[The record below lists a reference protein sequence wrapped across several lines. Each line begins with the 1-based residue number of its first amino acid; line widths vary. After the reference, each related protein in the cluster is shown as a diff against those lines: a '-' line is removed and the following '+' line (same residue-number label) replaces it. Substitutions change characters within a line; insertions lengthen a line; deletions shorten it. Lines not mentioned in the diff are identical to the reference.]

1 MNILKSLFV
10 SSALFSTSF
19 AQTRGVFMS
28 DIDPS
33 ANACNDFFAYS
44 NGGWRRNNP
53 IPASMP
59 RWSRRWQSG
68 ENAKD
73 RLREILLEVSAKGPY
88 KNGSTEQLVS
98 DFYTT
103 CTNEALANKLGMKPV
118 RLLLAQI
125 KAAKNKADVQNAIAR
140 LSKIGI
146 GAPFFFT
153 GGQDNH
159 DPENVI
165 AQIYAAGLG
174 LPDRDYY
181 LKPEDRFV
189 EAREKYKAYVQQMFM
204 LAGYT
209 SVQAATAQTTIF
221 DLETQL
227 AKASLDNVSLRDPAA
242 TDHKMQFADLQ
253 KLTPAFDW
261 SAFYKQVHVTPAALN
276 VAEPG
281 FMKTFNSLF
290 ESAPIETWKMYLS
303 WLVINA
309 SAPYLSKEFV
319 NANYNFYGA
328 YMNGS
333 REMKP
338 LATRCAETADNLMG
352 EAVGKK
358 YVEKYF
364 SPAAK
369 AKMQELV
376 KNLLL
381 AMGETIRGLEWMG
394 PETKKHALEKLSTF
408 KPKIGYP
415 DKWRD
420 YSKLKIGT
428 ASNAANVQAGIE
440 FQVSETLSQIGRP
453 VDRERWAMTPATS
466 DASYNPLL
474 NDITFPAGILQEP
487 AFSENAS
494 DPVNYGAIGVV
505 IGHEI
510 SHGFDDEGSKYDAQG
525 RLHNWWTP
533 EDQKKF
539 EERTACVANQFENY
553 YIEPGIH
560 HNGKLVLGESIADLA
575 GAKLAYLALQ
585 ISRRGKP
592 ALPSIDGLDADKQFF
607 IAWGQFRGDEV
618 RPEFA
623 RRMVQGDPHA
633 VAKYRVIGP
642 LSNLLAFQKTF
653 GCSDSSPM
661 VRKTSE
667 RCEVW

>member
-1 MNILKSLFV
+1 MNILKSFFV
-10 SSALFSTSF
+10 AIVLFSTSF

-33 ANACNDFFAYS
+33 ADACNDFFAYS
-44 NGGWRRNNP
+44 NGSWRKNNP

-68 ENAKD
+68 EKAKD
-73 RLREILLEVSAKGPY
+73 RLREILVEVSSKGPY
-88 KNGSTEQLVS
+88 KNGTTEQLVS
-98 DFYTT
+98 DFYIT
-103 CTNEALANKLGMKPV
+103 CTNEALANKLGMEPV
-118 RLLLAQI
+118 RPLLAQI

-140 LSKIGI
+140 LARLGI
-146 GAPFFFT
+146 GAPFIFT

-159 DPENVI
+159 EPENVI

-181 LKPEDRFV
+181 LKTEDRFV
-189 EAREKYKAYVQQMFM
+189 EAREKYKAYVQQMFS

-209 SVQAATAQTTIF
+209 SSEAATAQITVF
-221 DLETQL
+221 NLETQL
-227 AKASLDNVSLRDPAA
+227 AKASLDNVALRDPAA
-242 TDHKMQFADLQ
+242 TDHKTQFADLH

-261 SAFYKQVHVTPAALN
+261 AAFYKQVNVKPAALN
-276 VAEPG
+276 VAEPE
-281 FMKTFNSLF
+281 FMKTFNSVF
-290 ESAPIETWKMYLS
+290 ETAPMDTWKTYLS
-303 WLVINA
+303 WLVLNA

-319 NANYNFYGA
+319 DANYNFYGA

-338 LATRCAETADNLMG
+338 LATRCAESADNLMG

-364 SPAAK
+364 SPVAK

-428 ASNAANVQAGIE
+428 VSNAANVQAGIE
-440 FQVSETLSQIGRP
+440 FQVADNLSQIGKP
-453 VDRERWAMTPATS
+453 VDRERWGMTPATS

-510 SHGFDDEGSKYDAQG
+510 SHGFDDEGAKYDAQG

-592 ALPSIDGLDADKQFF
+592 VLPSIDGFDADKQFF

-623 RRMVQGDPHA
+623 RRMIQGDPHA

-642 LSNLLAFQKTF
+642 LSNLIAFQKTF
-653 GCSDSSPM
+653 GCGDSSPM
-661 VRKTSE
+661 VRKPTD